1 MESGQRHSRNS
12 RGKSAIGSIPLCHS
26 SFYADVYLFDVNTD
40 GDREFTNRAHRAV
53 RGKMRRSSCTA
64 VRRGHLLIVCDMEVV
79 EVGLFSLFS
88 GADFDMS
95 GYLDK
100 VLFLC

>member
-1 MESGQRHSRNS
+1 
-12 RGKSAIGSIPLCHS
+12 
-26 SFYADVYLFDVNTD
+26 
-40 GDREFTNRAHRAV
+40 
-53 RGKMRRSSCTA
+53 MRRSSCTA